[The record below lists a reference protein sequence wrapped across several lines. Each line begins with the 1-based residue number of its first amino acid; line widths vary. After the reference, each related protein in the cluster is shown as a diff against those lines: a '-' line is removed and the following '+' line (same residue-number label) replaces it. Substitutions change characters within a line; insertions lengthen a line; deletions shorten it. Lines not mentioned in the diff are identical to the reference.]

1 MALTWPK
8 MSERGWCYLVF
19 EKALRMTWLCSEK
32 CWFGLLIIII
42 SHVWSS
48 LSSVEVG
55 QNRYRASGFIVCLKW
70 GTDSPD
76 PSSVIKHHNLF
87 IPQLCTWSIHHLK
100 YMIFTEHVKQLF
112 PWLEKTNRVLGACC
126 FVSLKACFE
135 NNLRFTQR
143 FEHAASNHK
152 RPKRWP
158 VCW

>member
-32 CWFGLLIIII
+32 CWFGHLIIII

-55 QNRYRASGFIVCLKW
+55 QNRYRAAGFIVCLKW

-76 PSSVIKHHNLF
+76 PSSVIKHHNWYSPALHL
-87 IPQLCTWSIHHLK
+87 INPSLEIHDLHR
-100 YMIFTEHVKQLF
+100 HVKQLF
-112 PWLEKTNRVLGACC
+112 PWWEKTNRVLGACC
-126 FVSLKACFE
+126 FVALKACFD
-135 NNLRFTQR
+135 NNLRFTQW

-152 RPKRWP
+152 RPKWWP